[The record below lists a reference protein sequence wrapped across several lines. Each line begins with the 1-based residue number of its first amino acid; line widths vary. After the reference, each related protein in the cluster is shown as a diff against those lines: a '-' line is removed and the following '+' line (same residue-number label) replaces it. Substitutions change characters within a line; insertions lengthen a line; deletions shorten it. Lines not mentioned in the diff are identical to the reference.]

1 MPSTSKMVLP
11 PLPSAELQQR
21 VRLIAESYTR
31 LLGTP
36 LVAEDS
42 DDFWQTLWSAPKVI
56 VAHGTEADPLF
67 FYGNALAL
75 SVFEMDFAAFTQLP
89 SRYSAEPL
97 LREER
102 AALLERV
109 SRDGYIDNY
118 AGMRIASSGKRFLI
132 EQAVVW
138 NLQDDKGQLQGQ
150 AATFDRWKPL

>member
-1 MPSTSKMVLP
+1 MPSANKIVLP
-11 PLPSAELQQR
+11 LLPSAALQQR

-31 LLGTP
+31 LLGIP
-36 LVAEDS
+36 LVAEDL
-42 DDFWQTLWSAPKVI
+42 DNFWQTLWSAPKVI
-56 VAHGTEADPLF
+56 VAHGTEADPIF

-75 SVFEMDFAAFTQLP
+75 SVFEMDFATFTQLP

-118 AGMRIASSGKRFLI
+118 AGVRIASSGKRFLI

-138 NLQDDKGQLQGQ
+138 NLQDDKGQLHGQ
-150 AATFDRWKPL
+150 AAAFDRWTPL

>member
-1 MPSTSKMVLP
+1 MPT
-11 PLPSAELQQR
+11 AALQQR
-21 VRLIAESYTR
+21 VRLIAENYTR

-36 LVAEDS
+36 LVAES
-42 DDFWQTLWSAPKVI
+42 SGNFWQMLWSAPKVI
-56 VAHGTEADPLF
+56 VAHGTESDPVF

-75 SVFEMDFAAFTQLP
+75 SVFEMDFATFTQLP

-102 AALLERV
+102 ATLLERV

-118 AGMRIASSGKRFLI
+118 AGVRIASSGKRFLI

-150 AATFDRWKPL
+150 AAAFDRWTPL